1 MDGMAM
7 VTTLKSNAARNTAAS
22 ITASAYQRRE
32 LMGMTCRRAGSV
44 PVGATLLTPG
54 LHLCRCRLPRN
65 SARPSAPDAR
75 GLFRPPVS
83 ERAAASSLGATGA
96 AACRV
101 ACGVQREP
109 SHDDRHDVDLARAG
123 IPALPACPGGVVV
136 PRLERGAAAG
146 ADAVRGASVK
156 ALHFRAAVATA
167 GVMALLVLHLGAA
180 GAADAVS
187 MTTRALV
194 VSDQARR
201 YLTLAYGSPTEFMGC
216 MIGQVHGP
224 VVFVQRIAPADV
236 DPAHSTRTHVLPR
249 QTCEEA
255 GWTGTVGMIHSHPGG
270 ERCFYYFP
278 GTQVASSDAEAF
290 ARPPYPVDAIMC
302 GDRIVWIGR
311 DHAQRQV
318 QLGDGAAPAT
328 LDHQPG
334 NRVHTGTRA
343 ARGE

>member
-1 MDGMAM
+1 
-7 VTTLKSNAARNTAAS
+7 
-22 ITASAYQRRE
+22 
-32 LMGMTCRRAGSV
+32 
-44 PVGATLLTPG
+44 
-54 LHLCRCRLPRN
+54 
-65 SARPSAPDAR
+65 
-75 GLFRPPVS
+75 
-83 ERAAASSLGATGA
+83 
-96 AACRV
+96 
-101 ACGVQREP
+101 
-109 SHDDRHDVDLARAG
+109 
-123 IPALPACPGGVVV
+123 
-136 PRLERGAAAG
+136 
-146 ADAVRGASVK
+146 VK

-180 GAADAVS
+180 GAAGAAGAMS
-187 MTTRALV
+187 MTARALV

-201 YLTLAYGSPTEFMGC
+201 YLALAYGSPTEFMGC
-216 MIGQVHGP
+216 MIGHVHGP

-236 DPAHSTRTHVLPR
+236 DPVHSTRTHVLPR

-278 GTQVASSDAEAF
+278 GTQVASSDAESF
-290 ARPPYPVDAIMC
+290 ARQPYPVDAIMC
-302 GDRIVWIGR
+302 SDRIVWIGR